1 MRHDSR
7 LPDLTRTTVPAAV
20 GAPTRVA
27 GLANVII
34 LDADSSTTLTADV
47 VA

>member
-1 MRHDSR
+1 MTHEYLTSLIRHHR
-7 LPDLTRTTVPAAV
+7 PRRRWR
-20 GAPTRVA
+20 PTRVA
-27 GLANVII
+27 GLANVIV